1 MKNKGKN
8 KKNKTIEVE
17 PMSLSRLFGHGKPDE
32 ELEDEKPRKKHHKS
46 GAHKKVVH
54 EDGDDSDPVVGGV
67 AGALLGGVAGAL
79 LGGVLGVM
87 AESFKTAMDDDF
99 DEDDGDD
106 GDYGDDED
114 DEDDDDDGD
123 EDDDDDDEDDD
134 EDDDDD
140 DEDDDEGEDD
150 DEE

>member
-8 KKNKTIEVE
+8 KKNKAIEVE
-17 PMSLSRLFGHGKPDE
+17 PVRLSRLFGHGKPDE

-54 EDGDDSDPVVGGV
+54 GDGDDSDPVVGGV

-87 AESFKTAMDDDF
+87 AESFKTAVDDDF
-99 DEDDGDD
+99 DGDYGDDGDDEDDGDYED
-106 GDYGDDED
+106 DGDDED
-114 DEDDDDDGD
+114 DEDD
-123 EDDDDDDEDDD
+123 EDEDDD
-134 EDDDDD
+134 E
-140 DEDDDEGEDD
+140 E
-150 DEE
+150 